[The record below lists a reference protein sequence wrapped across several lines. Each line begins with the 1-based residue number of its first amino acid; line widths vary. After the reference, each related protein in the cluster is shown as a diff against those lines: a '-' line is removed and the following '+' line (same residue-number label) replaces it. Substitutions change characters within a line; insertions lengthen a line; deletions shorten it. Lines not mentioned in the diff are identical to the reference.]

1 MNRFADWGLLLLRI
15 VVGIIFIMHG
25 QMKWGIWSAPAGMMS
40 TTMLTIFK
48 VLSVVEPL
56 LGICIIL
63 GVITEWSSLILAIDM
78 IGAMLFKISGGT
90 AFIGHQTTGW
100 EFDLTVFAANI
111 ILLMHGSGWIAL
123 DRLWKKSGSGTI
135 TTVKA

>member
-15 VVGIIFIMHG
+15 VVGVIFIMHG
-25 QMKWGIWSAPAGMMS
+25 QMKWGIWSAPAGTMS
-40 TTMLTIFK
+40 ATMLTLFK

-56 LGICIIL
+56 LGIAIII
-63 GVITEWSSLILAIDM
+63 GFFTEWATLILAIDM
-78 IGAMLFKISGGT
+78 IGAMFFKITGGV

-111 ILLMHGSGWIAL
+111 ILLMHGAGRLSL
-123 DRLWKKSGSGTI
+123 DGIRKKKGGPIVRMT
-135 TTVKA
+135 A